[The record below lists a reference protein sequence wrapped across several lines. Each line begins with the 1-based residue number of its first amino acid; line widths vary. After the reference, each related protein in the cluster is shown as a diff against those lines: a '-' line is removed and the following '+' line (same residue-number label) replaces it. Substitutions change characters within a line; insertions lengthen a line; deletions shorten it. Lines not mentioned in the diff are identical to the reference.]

1 MDVARRCRAR
11 PPDAESAVTF
21 GVPPR
26 PPGRGARPLPH
37 RTAAPPATTPPTQ
50 KPTRGEAGSARNLKR
65 VRYMLERLIDEL
77 QHDQR
82 DYGGYRVKAIASL
95 QVARADIEQALQ
107 WDKAH
112 PGK

>member
-1 MDVARRCRAR
+1 MNRKDFLV
-11 PPDAESAVTF
+11 
-21 GVPPR
+21 
-26 PPGRGARPLPH
+26 
-37 RTAAPPATTPPTQ
+37 TAAGVAATLAASTAALAKTTPTPPTQ
-50 KPTRGEAGSARNLKR
+50 KPTRGEAGSARNMKR

-95 QVARADIEQALQ
+95 QQARGDIEQALQ

-112 PGK
+112 PSK

>member
-1 MDVARRCRAR
+1 MNRKDFLV
-11 PPDAESAVTF
+11 
-21 GVPPR
+21 
-26 PPGRGARPLPH
+26 
-37 RTAAPPATTPPTQ
+37 TAAGVAATLAASTAALAQTTTTPPTQ

-82 DYGGYRVKAIASL
+82 DYGGYRGKAIASL

>member
-1 MDVARRCRAR
+1 MNRKDFLV
-11 PPDAESAVTF
+11 
-21 GVPPR
+21 
-26 PPGRGARPLPH
+26 
-37 RTAAPPATTPPTQ
+37 TAAGVAATLAASTAALAQTTTTPPTQ
-50 KPTRGEAGSARNLKR
+50 KPTRGEAGSARNMKR

-95 QVARADIEQALQ
+95 QQARADIEQALQ

>member
-1 MDVARRCRAR
+1 MNRKEFLV
-11 PPDAESAVTF
+11 
-21 GVPPR
+21 
-26 PPGRGARPLPH
+26 
-37 RTAAPPATTPPTQ
+37 TAAGVAATLAASTAALAQTTTTPPTQ
-50 KPTRGEAGSARNLKR
+50 KPTRGEAGSARNMKR

-95 QVARADIEQALQ
+95 QQARGDIEQALQ

>member
-1 MDVARRCRAR
+1 MNRKDFLV
-11 PPDAESAVTF
+11 
-21 GVPPR
+21 
-26 PPGRGARPLPH
+26 
-37 RTAAPPATTPPTQ
+37 TAAGVAATLAASTAALAQTTTTPPTQ

-95 QVARADIEQALQ
+95 QQARTDIEQALQ

>member
-1 MDVARRCRAR
+1 MNRKDFLV
-11 PPDAESAVTF
+11 
-21 GVPPR
+21 
-26 PPGRGARPLPH
+26 
-37 RTAAPPATTPPTQ
+37 TAAGVAATLAASTAALAQTTTTPPTQ
-50 KPTRGEAGSARNLKR
+50 KPTRGEAGSARNMKR

-95 QVARADIEQALQ
+95 QQARGDIEQALQ